1 MAPISK
7 ECDFL
12 VIGCGSGGLACARR
26 ASGQWGAK
34 TIAVESN
41 RLGGTCVNVGCVPK
55 KVTWN
60 AAAIAETLHEAAS
73 YGFQIKETAPFDFKT
88 FKHKRDDYVH
98 RLNNIYARNL
108 SKDKVEY
115 LHGRAHLLDKNSAEV
130 TLDNGTRETIRAKKI
145 LIATGG
151 HPNVPKNI
159 PGAELGITSDGF
171 FDLETLPKRVALV
184 GAGYIAVE
192 MAGMFHH
199 LGSETHLFIR
209 HETFLRTFDPMIQE
223 SIVDEYERQ
232 GIIIHRNSAQ
242 QKIEKL
248 DGQPGWMRMHYT
260 DKTAPDGSTIDL
272 DCLLW
277 AIGRSPEVEDLGLDK
292 AGVKQDERGHVVAD
306 DYQNTSVDN
315 IYALGDVCGKVELT
329 PVAIAA
335 GRQLGNRL
343 FGGPAFKDAKLDY
356 ENVPSVVFAHP
367 EVGSIGLSEPDA
379 VAKYGSENV
388 TVYRTSFTAM
398 YYAMMDP
405 TEKAPTKYKVVCQGT
420 DERVVG
426 MHILGAGSSEMLQ
439 GFGVAVKMG
448 CRKRDLDSC
457 VAIHPT
463 SAEELVTMK

>member
-1 MAPISK
+1 M
-7 ECDFL
+7 
-12 VIGCGSGGLACARR
+12 
-26 ASGQWGAK
+26 
-34 TIAVESN
+34 
-41 RLGGTCVNVGCVPK
+41 PK

-130 TLDNGTRETIRAKKI
+130 TLDDGTRETIRAKNI

-151 HPNVPKNI
+151 HPNIPKNI

-343 FGGPAFKDAKLDY
+343 FGGPEFKDAKMDY

-379 VAKYGSENV
+379 VAKYGRENV
-388 TVYRTSFTAM
+388 KVYRTSFTAM

-420 DERVVG
+420 DEKVVG

-439 GFGVAVKMG
+439 GFGVALKMG